1 MLSQVEVYDDPAL
14 ERYLTRVHAFDLRRQ
29 AATAFAEE
37 MAASLEVEV
46 RVVDRPRDAVAGM
59 DLVVTSGPILQ
70 DPAPVIEPGWLAEGA
85 FACPVDFDS
94 YWQGEA
100 LRQASKLATDDRPQL
115 AYYRRAGY
123 FRHTPQPYADL
134 GEIVAGSKPGRESDA
149 ERIICINLGLA
160 LDDMATAILIY
171 RRAVAAGIGTELP
184 L

>member
-59 DLVVTSGPILQ
+59 DLVVTSGPILE

-85 FACPVDFDS
+85 FACPV
-94 YWQGEA
+94 
-100 LRQASKLATDDRPQL
+100 RASEP
-115 AYYRRAGY
+115 
-123 FRHTPQPYADL
+123 
-134 GEIVAGSKPGRESDA
+134 S
-149 ERIICINLGLA
+149 
-160 LDDMATAILIY
+160 
-171 RRAVAAGIGTELP
+171 
-184 L
+184 